1 MTATTTTLGL
11 TLALT
16 LAAGAAGAVV
26 RAALVARTPR
36 LGTTIANLSG
46 TLLLALVVVAH
57 TDGRLDDVPAVVL
70 GAGFAGSLTT
80 FSGWVALLADR
91 SAARR
96 ASVVIVDGLLPLL
109 AAVALT
115 VLVFAVVA

>member
-1 MTATTTTLGL
+1 MTAMIVTIT
-11 TLALT
+11 LT
-16 LAAGAAGAVV
+16 LAAGALGAVV
-26 RAALVARTPR
+26 RATLVARGPR
-36 LGTTIANLSG
+36 RGTAVANLTG

-57 TDGRLDDVPAVVL
+57 ADGTLGDTAAVAL

-91 SAARR
+91 SAPHRIR
-96 ASVVIVDGLLPLL
+96 NVLVDGLLPVL
-109 AAVALT
+109 AAVGLT